1 MDTIDNPRIQ
11 ELSQI
16 LKALGHPTRLFIIEE
31 IAKEPACV
39 CELKERIGAD
49 TSTVSKHLSILR
61 NAGLVN
67 IEKKGTMV
75 YYSLSCACVKDCVQA
90 LNPLIKLKHARYSEM
105 LQ

>member
-1 MDTIDNPRIQ
+1 MGTIDNPRIQ

-31 IAKEPACV
+31 IAQKPACV

-61 NAGLVN
+61 QAGLVD

-75 YYSLSCACVKDCVQA
+75 YYSLSCACVQSCIQS
-90 LNPLIKLKHARYSEM
+90 LTPLIELKHKRYCEM
-105 LQ
+105 LE

>member
-1 MDTIDNPRIQ
+1 MGSIDNPRIQ

-31 IAKEPACV
+31 IAQEPTCV
-39 CELKERIGAD
+39 CVLKERIGAD

-61 NAGLVN
+61 NAGLVSM
-67 IEKKGTMV
+67 EKKGTMV
-75 YYSLSCACVKDCVQA
+75 YYSLSCACVKDCIQA
-90 LNPLIKLKHARYSEM
+90 LLPLIELKHKRYCEM

>member
-1 MDTIDNPRIQ
+1 MGTIDNPRVQ

-31 IAKEPACV
+31 IAKQPACV

-61 NAGLVN
+61 NAGLVD
-67 IEKKGTMV
+67 IQKAGTMV
-75 YYSLSCACVKDCVQA
+75 YYSLSCSCVEDCIQA
-90 LNPLIKLKHARYSEM
+90 LYPLIKLKQKRYSDM